1 MPDQPGRSELPGQG
15 DRPTVLVVGSIHID
29 RMVRL
34 PTLPVPGETVTGS
47 ESWTQL
53 GGKAANQA
61 VAGAAHVRT
70 VLAACVGGD
79 QEGQQAEQT
88 LVRRGVEPRLQRS
101 ARLPTG
107 SSVALIEASGE
118 NVGVVL
124 PGSNADLDAGPVVGL
139 LGTERPALL
148 VCQWETSVATLETLL
163 VEARTRGVV
172 TLMNAAPWQSTHRS
186 LLALAG
192 HVVVNAVEAESWTGS
207 DPQARLARLPLDHPS
222 VVVTL
227 GAGGVLHYR
236 HGELTSDLPA
246 PVVRAHSTHG
256 AGDHFVGVLAAQ
268 LALGQLLET
277 ALVLAGDSA
286 AQYVQTVHPPAL
298 LSSPPSEL
306 VS

>member
-1 MPDQPGRSELPGQG
+1 MPEQTGQ
-15 DRPTVLVVGSIHID
+15 DARPTVLVTGSIHID

-61 VAGAAHVRT
+61 VAAAGHVRSL
-70 VLAACVGGD
+70 LAACVGSD
-79 QEGQQAEQT
+79 AEGQQAERT
-88 LVRRGVEPRLQRS
+88 LIHRGAEPRLQHS

-118 NVGVVL
+118 NVGVIL
-124 PGSNADLDAGPVVGL
+124 PGSNADLDTGPVMDL
-139 LGTERPALL
+139 LVSERPALL
-148 VCQWETSVATLETLL
+148 VCQWETSAQTLEPLL
-163 VEARTRGVV
+163 VRARATGVA
-172 TLMNAAPWQSTHRS
+172 TLMNAAPWHDSHRHLLS
-186 LLALAG
+186 LAD
-192 HVVVNAVEAESWTGS
+192 HVVVNAVEAQGWTGT
-207 DPQARLARLPLDHPS
+207 DPQARLPRLPLDHPS

-236 HGELTSDLPA
+236 HGQLTTDLPA
-246 PVVRAHSTHG
+246 PVVQAHSTHG

-268 LALGQLLET
+268 LALGRPLEP
-277 ALVLAGDSA
+277 ALVLAGASA
-286 AQYVQTVHPPAL
+286 AEYVQAVHPPAL
-298 LSSPPSEL
+298 LTSEL

>member
-1 MPDQPGRSELPGQG
+1 MPEQPGQSG
-15 DRPTVLVVGSIHID
+15 RPTVLVAGSIHID

-34 PTLPVPGETVTGS
+34 PTLPVPGETVTGT

-61 VAGAAHVRT
+61 VAAAEHVRSL
-70 VLAACVGGD
+70 LAACVGTD
-79 QEGQQAEQT
+79 LEGRQAERT
-88 LVRRGVEPRLQRS
+88 LARRGVEPQLQRS

-118 NVGVVL
+118 NVGVIL
-124 PGSNADLDAGPVVGL
+124 PGSNAELDAAPVSDL

-148 VCQWETSVATLETLL
+148 VCQWETSAETLQTLL
-163 VEARTRGVV
+163 VQARARGVV
-172 TLMNAAPWQSTHRS
+172 TLMNAAPWHDNHRH
-186 LLALAG
+186 LLPLAD
-192 HVVVNAVEAESWTGS
+192 HVVVNAVEAQGWTGA
-207 DPQARLARLPLDHPS
+207 DPQARLPRLPLDHPS

-236 HGELTSDLPA
+236 HGELAADLPA
-246 PVVRAHSTHG
+246 PVVQAHSTHG

-268 LALGQLLET
+268 LALGRPLDT
-277 ALVLAGDSA
+277 ALVQAGASA
-286 AQYVQTVHPPAL
+286 AQYVQTVHPPSL
-298 LSSPPSEL
+298 LAPEL